1 MSPLVFKDKKQK
13 KHKISMVT
21 CYDAWSAKILSQT
34 NIDIILVG
42 DSLAMVVY
50 GHESTLPVEN
60 STMALHTQAVRR
72 GASQKFIV
80 VDMPFMSLHKGLH
93 TAMQNIECLIKAGA
107 NAIKIEGALG
117 NEQVIQRTLL
127 AGVPVMG
134 HLGLTPQSINLM
146 GGFCVQGKTPIEQKS
161 IIDQA
166 KLLEE
171 LGCFAIV
178 LECVP
183 SSLAKQITDMLQIP
197 TIGIGAGQDVD
208 GQVLVLQDLLG
219 MNKDFTPK
227 YLRTY
232 LNGYDL
238 FFEAVCQFD
247 KDVKEEKYP
256 NKKERYV

>member
-34 NIDIILVG
+34 DIDILLVG
-42 DSLAMVVY
+42 DSLAMVIY

-60 STMALHTQAVRR
+60 STMVLHTQAVRR

-80 VDMPFMSLHKGLH
+80 VDMPFMSVHKGLGI
-93 TAMQNIECLIKAGA
+93 AMQNVEYLIKAGA
-107 NAIKIEGALG
+107 NAIKVEGAFG
-117 NEQVIQRTLL
+117 NEQVIQKALQ

-134 HLGLTPQSINLM
+134 HLGLTPQSINHI
-146 GGFCVQGKTPIEQKS
+146 GGFHVQGKSPIEKKY
-161 IIDQA
+161 ILDQA
-166 KLLEE
+166 KLLEK

-178 LECVP
+178 LECIP
-183 SSLAKQITDMLQIP
+183 ASLAKQITDMIQIP
-197 TIGIGAGQDVD
+197 TIGIGAGQSVD

-219 MNKDFTPK
+219 LNKDFTPK

-238 FFEAVCQFD
+238 LFEAVCQFD

-256 NKKERYV
+256 NKNETY